1 LEIYATHAGDEVSP
15 AGACLRGFGSTPEWG
30 YARVYVL
37 APLADGAAHSGKASQ
52 QFNVVEQGI
61 AETRGS
67 LAVVF
72 GNVADDFSEI
82 G

>member
-1 LEIYATHAGDEVSP
+1 MPEMKYLQQELVFEDLVVHQN
-15 AGACLRGFGSTPEWG
+15 GAMREFTYS
-30 YARVYVL
+30 R
-37 APLADGAAHSGKASQ
+37 PLADGAAHSGKASQ